1 MMAGAVQSG
10 LTRCGPRLA
19 SWGEPGRR
27 GGCGRCVGS
36 SRGTGR
42 SMVSG
47 SVVRLREVGL
57 RRTRVVERVRG
68 VQSGRARTGD
78 SKHQGQSS
86 RASAR
91 KLHPVM
97 IPSTMEFV
105 LCDRPCGAHLQKNLQ
120 LCYRPISLQLSDRC
134 SFPDYYDPRIR

>member
-1 MMAGAVQSG
+1 MD
-10 LTRCGPRLA
+10 
-19 SWGEPGRR
+19 
-27 GGCGRCVGS
+27 
-36 SRGTGR
+36 R

-47 SVVRLREVGL
+47 SMVRLREVGL
-57 RRTRVVERVRG
+57 GGTGVMERVRG

-97 IPSTMEFV
+97 IPSTTEFV
-105 LCDRPCGAHLQKNLQ
+105 LRDRPRRRTSCKK
-120 LCYRPISLQLSDRC
+120 S
-134 SFPDYYDPRIR
+134 YDFLIGQSASNFQAAARFAD

>member
-1 MMAGAVQSG
+1 
-10 LTRCGPRLA
+10 
-19 SWGEPGRR
+19 
-27 GGCGRCVGS
+27 
-36 SRGTGR
+36 
-42 SMVSG
+42 MVSG

-97 IPSTMEFV
+97 IPSTTEFV
-105 LCDRPCGAHLQKNLQ
+105 LRDRPRRRTSCKK
-120 LCYRPISLQLSDRC
+120 S
-134 SFPDYYDPRIR
+134 YDFLIGQSASNFQAAARFAD